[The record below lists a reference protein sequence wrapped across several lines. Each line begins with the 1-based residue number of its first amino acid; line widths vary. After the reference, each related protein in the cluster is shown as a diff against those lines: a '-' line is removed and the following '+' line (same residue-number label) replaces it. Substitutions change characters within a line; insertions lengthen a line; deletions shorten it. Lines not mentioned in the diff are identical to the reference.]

1 MKIEFLT
8 ALYFVFF
15 LATNIM
21 FFQIADKIMDKS
33 KFPKKTLYVT
43 AIINSIFFSI
53 MVYGFNQLPTVTYL
67 IVLIGSII
75 QLLILFKNSILGVIM
90 CSFMATIYLVCIES
104 IVISSGAL
112 ILNLSLADITHDHQ
126 TLFLHIVISWF
137 LCMVT
142 SICINAFVPGKYFKI
157 INQNREQ
164 IIFVLGFLFTAAA
177 YLTLNSFIYANANI
191 FDANYLII
199 HQIISPIT
207 WLVVVNLAVILL
219 IRLDYLHGYKVKTD
233 ILQKT
238 IAEQKYQLSETQNR
252 AERDLLVNAYNKV
265 TTKSKIEETLA
276 EGEKGAFFILDIDN
290 FKNINDTKGH
300 PYGDKVLVYLFKRI
314 MHTFR
319 ERDIVGR
326 IGGDEFVIFLKNP
339 PDIKIVENKAASLC
353 SDVNIP
359 FTDELGESAII
370 SISIG
375 VALCPEHGEDFDTLY
390 SKADIALYESKNKGK
405 NTFTI
410 HSI

>member
-15 LATNIM
+15 LVTNIM

-43 AIINSIFFSI
+43 AIINSIFFSM

-75 QLLILFKNSILGVIM
+75 QLSILFKNSILGVIM
-90 CSFMATIYLVCIES
+90 CSLMATIYLVCMES

-112 ILNLSLADITHDHQ
+112 ILNLSLADVTHNHQ
-126 TLFLHIVISWF
+126 ILFLHIVVSWF
-137 LCMVT
+137 LCMLT
-142 SICINAFVPGKYFKI
+142 SIFINAFVPGKYFKI

-164 IIFVLGFLFTAAA
+164 IIFVLGFLFTAAV

-207 WLVVVNLAVILL
+207 WLIVVNLAVILL
-219 IRLDYLHGYKVKTD
+219 IRFDYLHGYKVKTD

-238 IAEQKYQLSETQNR
+238 IDEQKYQLSETQNR

-265 TTKSKIEETLA
+265 TTKSKIEEALE

-290 FKNINDTKGH
+290 FKNINDSKGH

-410 HSI
+410 YSR